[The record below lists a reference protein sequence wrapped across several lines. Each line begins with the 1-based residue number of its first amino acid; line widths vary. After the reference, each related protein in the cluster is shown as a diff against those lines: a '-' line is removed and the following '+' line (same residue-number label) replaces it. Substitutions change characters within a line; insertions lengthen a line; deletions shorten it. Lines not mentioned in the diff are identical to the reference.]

1 MAGRISGRGGA
12 ANVHA
17 NHVRQTALRH
27 MMYDVEATEEAVSL
41 VSRVYHVV
49 CEAMFS
55 LKASA

>member
-1 MAGRISGRGGA
+1 
-12 ANVHA
+12 
-17 NHVRQTALRH
+17 
-27 MMYDVEATEEAVSL
+27 MYDVEATEEAVSL